1 MRGLGY
7 GNDSVQN
14 GPFGFQ
20 RAEAVCF
27 RVVAAVGLGRFSIE
41 VECVIA
47 EAIDVLREVWTDAA
61 MASSGT
67 GSRAVQLFE

>member
-47 EAIDVLREVWTDAA
+47 EAIDVLREVWTD
-61 MASSGT
+61 GCD
-67 GSRAVQLFE
+67 GVFGDGFSRCSIV